1 MKNTLALIVTGL
13 ILTNFCYSQTPVTE
27 KKIGHT
33 FYISVPDY
41 FTKTLDLNDQAV
53 VQYESAVK
61 DAYCFVIEDSKE
73 DLELANMKFISI
85 NDFYTYFENDFL
97 KDLKKRKIDKPT
109 SFKNGDASYMQVDA
123 SYYSEEAKADIY
135 YQVTL
140 IETKSYFYKVYCY
153 TALDNKPNIKSDFD
167 KLGASL
173 HE

>member
-1 MKNTLALIVTGL
+1 MKKAI
-13 ILTNFCYSQTPVTE
+13 ILLVSLLSINLSFSQTPVTE

-41 FTKTLDLNDQAV
+41 FTKTLDLNDDAV
-53 VQYESAVK
+53 AQYESAVK

-73 DLELANMKFISI
+73 DLELVNMKFVSL
-85 NDFYTYFENDFL
+85 NDFYTYFEGEFL

-109 SFKNGDASYMQVDA
+109 SFKNGETNYMQVDA
-123 SYYSEEAKADIY
+123 SYYSEESKIDIY

-140 IETKSYFYKVYCY
+140 IETKNYFYKVYCY
-153 TALDNKPNIKSDFD
+153 TALDNKAIQKADFE
-167 KLGASL
+167 KMGASL